1 MTRPGDERLSA
12 WLDGELD
19 PRERSALEAE
29 LRESPGGEAQLEALR
44 ALERALGELERSEP
58 RPGFAARFRA
68 RLEQELAARR
78 LPWWRRAWEWLAPGS
93 LVGAGAF
100 ATAALLIAVAVWLG
114 RPEALGPDLEQVAE
128 IGDPEA
134 WDLLRSE
141 DVELLEVLEILEAW
155 DGVQES

>member
-1 MTRPGDERLSA
+1 MTRPDDERLSA

-19 PRERSALEAE
+19 PRERGALEAE
-29 LRESPGGEAQLEALR
+29 LRERPGAEAQLEALR
-44 ALERALGELERSEP
+44 ALERALGGLERIEP
-58 RPGFAARFRA
+58 AAGFGARFRA
-68 RLEQELAARR
+68 RLEQELDARR
-78 LPWWRRAWEWLAPGS
+78 LPWWQRVWERLVPGS

-100 ATAALLIAVAVWLG
+100 ATAAALIALAVWLG
-114 RPEALGPDLEQVAE
+114 RPEALGPELEQIAE

>member
-1 MTRPGDERLSA
+1 VTRPRDERLSA

-19 PRERSALEAE
+19 EVERSALEAE
-29 LRESPGGEAQLEALR
+29 LREQPGTAARLEALR
-44 ALERALGELERSEP
+44 ELERALGELPRVEP
-58 RPGFAARFRA
+58 GAGFEARFRA
-68 RLEQELAARR
+68 RLERELDARR
-78 LPWWRRAWEWLAPGS
+78 LPWWQRAWERLAPGS

-100 ATAALLIAVAVWLG
+100 AAAAALIALAVWLG
-114 RPEALGPDLEQVAE
+114 RPEPLGPELEQVAE

-155 DGVQES
+155 DGVQDT